1 MFVGGHRSGH
11 VFVQCPDWLHQ
22 KQGLG
27 VGGVKF
33 QSGMPWPRLILIVAT
48 KKAYL
53 AFLSWSF
60 SLSLF
65 LSIIEY
71 LEGYF

>member
-11 VFVQCPDWLHQ
+11 VFVQCPDSLHQ

-27 VGGVKF
+27 AGVLMF
-33 QSGMPWPRLILIVAT
+33 QYGMTWPRLILIVAT

-60 SLSLF
+60 FFS
-65 LSIIEY
+65 
-71 LEGYF
+71 